1 MKLIFNRSVL
11 NNWQL
16 YLLLA
21 LPVAYVL
28 LFAYGPMYGLV
39 IAFNKYSPVL
49 GMWDSPWVGWKNFE
63 RFVNY
68 YGFWRIMK
76 NTLVLSL
83 YALAAGFPIPI
94 LLALGLNYVKHALF
108 KKTVQMVTY
117 IPYFISVVVVV
128 GMIHQFFN
136 PRTGVFGQII
146 QLFTGESINVL
157 LEPGSFM
164 HIMVWSGIWQ
174 GLGFSSIIY
183 MSILAG
189 ISPELHEAAMMDGAS
204 KLRRMWHIDLP
215 GIMPT
220 AIVFL
225 ILSVGG
231 ILSSGYEKILLLQNN
246 INLSASE
253 VIDTYSYK
261 VGLTGVIPDP
271 SYATAIGLFKSVI
284 GFVLLYIVNRLSRK
298 FGNSS
303 IW

>member
-94 LLALGLNYVKHALF
+94 LLALGLNYVKHAFF

-146 QLFTGESINVL
+146 QFFTGESINVL